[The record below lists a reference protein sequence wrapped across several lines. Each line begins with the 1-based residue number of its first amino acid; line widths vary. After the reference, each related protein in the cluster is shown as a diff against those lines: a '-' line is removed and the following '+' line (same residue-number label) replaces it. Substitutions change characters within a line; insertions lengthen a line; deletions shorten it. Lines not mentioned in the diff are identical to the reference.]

1 MRVFTFSPIVSPKC
15 ESSWERGL
23 FSVQGPSCLSCL
35 PLTPPAARPPP
46 SCQTSALGLTAPL
59 PGVLSV
65 RCRASSPTTCF
76 ALLTPSCLSL
86 FCCHLFVLRE
96 VRCRGGLG
104 CVPFHSASELGA
116 GPGFTG
122 PRGRTSS
129 RPRTVPA
136 QAQSFSLGCSECPVS
151 AVCKAIPSCLA
162 PSF

>member
-15 ESSWERGL
+15 ERSWERGL

-46 SCQTSALGLTAPL
+46 SCQTTAHGLTAPL

-65 RCRASSPTTCF
+65 CCRASSPTTCF
-76 ALLTPSCLSL
+76 ALLTPSCLSR

-104 CVPFHSASELGA
+104 FVPFHSASELGA

-122 PRGRTSS
+122 PISVLRSQPQRENVLQASDSS
-129 RPRTVPA
+129 SSGPFMLPG
-136 QAQSFSLGCSECPVS
+136 L
-151 AVCKAIPSCLA
+151 L
-162 PSF
+162 

>member
-65 RCRASSPTTCF
+65 HCRASSPTTCF

-129 RPRTVPA
+129 GLGPFQLRPSHSPWAALNVR
-136 QAQSFSLGCSECPVS
+136 SLLFARPFPV
-151 AVCKAIPSCLA
+151 A
-162 PSF
+162 